1 MNISAQG
8 QACIEGLTAVLHYSV
23 LPQEDKYSP
32 LNGEEILMVISHC
45 WLQDRL
51 GAECK
56 MTHNKDPG
64 SPMWPLKCS
73 VQDSSSFKKGAGNFT
88 TQSQLSWGNGKKLR
102 CLFFCYAT
110 INRNLHAVYQH

>member
-32 LNGEEILMVISHC
+32 LNREETLMVISHC

-51 GAECK
+51 GAEWE

-64 SPMWPLKCS
+64 SPMWPLKRS

-88 TQSQLSWGNGKKLR
+88 TQSQLR
-102 CLFFCYAT
+102 
-110 INRNLHAVYQH
+110 